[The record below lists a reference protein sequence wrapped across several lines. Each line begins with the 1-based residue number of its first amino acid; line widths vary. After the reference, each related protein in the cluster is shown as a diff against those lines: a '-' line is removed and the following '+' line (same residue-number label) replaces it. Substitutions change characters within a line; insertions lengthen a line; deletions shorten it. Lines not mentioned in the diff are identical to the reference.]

1 MTLETDHLDD
11 MSDDAWTALMVAI
24 ALTLSE
30 MDYSPPEMRTASKF
44 LQRMDELLAESFQL
58 QRFPSLTLDG
68 EEHALRLAQAMR
80 NSVQSARDS
89 IRSDYGEPS

>member
-1 MTLETDHLDD
+1 MTPETDHLDD

-24 ALTLSE
+24 AFTLSE

-58 QRFPSLTLDG
+58 QRFPSLTLDA

-89 IRSDYGEPS
+89 IRSDCGEPS

>member
-1 MTLETDHLDD
+1 M
-11 MSDDAWTALMVAI
+11 AWLRAEARMYYAGLVLTCRVF
-24 ALTLSE
+24 TLSE

-58 QRFPSLTLDG
+58 QRFPSLTLDA

-89 IRSDYGEPS
+89 IRSDCG